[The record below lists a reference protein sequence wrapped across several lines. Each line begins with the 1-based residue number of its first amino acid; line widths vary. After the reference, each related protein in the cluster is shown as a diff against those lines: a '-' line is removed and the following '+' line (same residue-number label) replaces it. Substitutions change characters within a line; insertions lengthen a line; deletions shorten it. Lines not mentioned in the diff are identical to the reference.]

1 MKTAI
6 ETGRNGTKILLSV
19 SSESFDKARDI
30 LQYKLRVSRTI
41 SQSSFPR
48 YRVQRENS
56 RKGRRNGRERER
68 EEDDEKEI
76 GEHVHTR
83 GDDGGFAVVRVRAD
97 FAGQF
102 ISHYLRQC
110 GYLGAKGRVRFAEQG
125 GRAREGAS
133 AGPKR
138 GEEQRGGGRASEK
151 RARENTVGV
160 KAAKRRRGLTGGE
173 REWTEEAE
181 GEKERKYIGG
191 PRIGVC
197 TSDPLL

>member
-1 MKTAI
+1 MERKFFSPFRPSRSTKREIYYSTNCEFLAQYRNRRSRDI
-6 ETGRNGTKILLSV
+6 ACNVRIREKEGETG
-19 SSESFDKARDI
+19 E
-30 LQYKLRVSRTI
+30 
-41 SQSSFPR
+41 
-48 YRVQRENS
+48 
-56 RKGRRNGRERER
+56 RERER
-68 EEDDEKEI
+68 EEDYEEEI